1 MKPSREPA
9 APCRFEAFSF
19 GSIRIDGILHV
30 TC

>member
-1 MKPSREPA
+1 MKPSSGPPA
-9 APCRFEAFSF
+9 SYRFEAFSF